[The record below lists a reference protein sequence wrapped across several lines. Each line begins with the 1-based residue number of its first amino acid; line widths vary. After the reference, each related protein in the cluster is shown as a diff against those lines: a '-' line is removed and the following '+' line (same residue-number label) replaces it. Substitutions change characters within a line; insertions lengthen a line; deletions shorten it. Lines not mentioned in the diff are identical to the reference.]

1 MAEGKLP
8 ALREEMF
15 VAVTLALECG
25 EAIRATTSAKTM
37 WKDAQGIDPVTAT
50 GESGRPPLT
59 TTGRGGVCS
68 PAGGERPELGAAGVC
83 PATAAAAVWD
93 EQGVGSPCGWSPG
106 ARGG

>member
-15 VAVTLALECG
+15 VAVTLALDCG

-50 GESGRPPLT
+50 DHFALE
-59 TTGRGGVCS
+59 
-68 PAGGERPELGAAGVC
+68 AAGQPHV
-83 PATAAAAVWD
+83 A
-93 EQGVGSPCGWSPG
+93 GL
-106 ARGG
+106 